1 MKNFV
6 WLMLLGT
13 SFAVSGPNDRQITD
27 SKSVTAQQNANAKP
41 VQVEDLFLTRLIYD
55 AAWSPDGKEIELS
68 TTLTGRANLWKV
80 AANGSWPIQL
90 AQSDDRQQ
98 EGQWSPDS
106 KWIAFTQDKGGNEL
120 WDIYLISSN
129 GAQLTNLTNTPDVRE
144 ESPRWSRDGKWLGC
158 VVKPKEAPSYNV
170 AVLELA
176 TRQLRQLTHEED
188 PQYTWSVVDWSR
200 DGKTLYANRGDLV
213 GTDTDIYAID
223 VVSGKASNLTPH
235 TGKSSHAGSSVS
247 PNGRQILLA
256 SNEKGG
262 FENVALLD
270 VASKKIT
277 WVTDTQWEASPGE
290 FSPDSVHFTYD
301 INQDGRREVYLGDL
315 HGQSRKLSMP
325 EGINAFYGPQHF
337 SPDGKSIMIAHA
349 GSNTP
354 ADLWIYD
361 TSTDQAR
368 QLTHSALASLNPQNL
383 PQSQIVHYKSF
394 DGKIISAFLY
404 LPFNLKR
411 DGSNPG
417 VLYPHGGPTGQSQDS
432 FNRTI
437 NALVSRGYI
446 VIAPNPRG
454 SSGYGI
460 DFQKAN
466 YQDLGNGD
474 LKDDMAAVQFV
485 LDTGYADPKKVGVIG
500 GSYGGYTTLMAVGK
514 YPQTFAVAVDLFGPL
529 DWFTMMKNSDP
540 LLRQYIVSLL
550 GDPEKN
556 RKVYEDT
563 SPITY
568 IANIKAPLLVLQGE
582 NDPRVPKE
590 ETDQVVD
597 MLKKR
602 GNIVDVHYYPAE
614 GHGFAKR
621 ENQIDSIKRTLDW
634 FQKYLPTGAGAERAS
649 SGR

>member
-1 MKNFV
+1 MKIFV
-6 WLMLLGT
+6 CLMLAGT
-13 SFAVSGPNDRQITD
+13 TFAVSGPNDRQVTD
-27 SKSVTAQQNANAKP
+27 PKSVTSQQNANAKP
-41 VQVEDLFLTRLIYD
+41 VPVEDLFFTRLISD

-80 AANGSWPIQL
+80 AANGSWPVQIV
-90 AQSDDRQQ
+90 QSDERQH

-106 KWIAFTQDKGGNEL
+106 KWIAFSQDKGGNEL
-120 WDIYLISSN
+120 WDIYLVSSD
-129 GAQLTNLTNTPDVRE
+129 GSQLSNLTNTPDIRE
-144 ESPRWSRDGKWLGC
+144 QSPRWSKDGKWLAC
-158 VVKPKEAPSYNV
+158 IVKPKEAPSYNV
-170 AVLELA
+170 AVLEVG
-176 TRQLRQLTHEED
+176 TRQLRQLTHESD

-200 DGKTLYANRGDLV
+200 DGKTIYANRGDLV
-213 GTDTDIYAID
+213 DANTDIYAID
-223 VVSGKASNLTPH
+223 AVSGAATNLTPH
-235 TGKSSHAGSSVS
+235 TGKSSHKGSSVS
-247 PNGRQILLA
+247 RDGRQILLA

-262 FENVALLD
+262 FENIALLD
-270 VASKKIT
+270 VASKKMS
-277 WVTDTQWEASPGE
+277 WVTDTQWEAAPGE
-290 FSPDSVHFTYD
+290 FSPDGVHFSYEL
-301 INQDGRREVYLGDL
+301 NQDGRSDVYLGDRN
-315 HGQSRKLSMP
+315 GQSRKLRMP
-325 EGINAFYGPQHF
+325 EGLTGFVGPQHF
-337 SPDGKSIMIAHA
+337 SPDGKSLMMAHA

-354 ADLWIYD
+354 NDLWIYD
-361 TSTDQAR
+361 ISTNQAR
-368 QLTHSALASLNPQNL
+368 QLTHSALASLSPQNF

-404 LPFNLKR
+404 MPFNLKR
-411 DGSNPG
+411 DGSNPLI
-417 VLYPHGGPTGQSQDS
+417 LYPHGGPTGQSEDA

-460 DFQKAN
+460 DFQNAN

-485 LDTGYADPKKVGVIG
+485 LDTGYADPKKVGVTG

-529 DWFTMMKNSDP
+529 DWFSMMKNSDA
-540 LLRQYIVSLL
+540 LLQQYIVSLL

-556 RKVYEDT
+556 RAVYENT
-563 SPITY
+563 SPSKY
-568 IANIKAPLLVLQGE
+568 VANIKAPLLVLQGE

-597 MLKKR
+597 LLKKR
-602 GNIVDVHYYPAE
+602 GNVVDVHYYPAE

-621 ENQIDSIKRTLDW
+621 ENQIDAIKRTLDW
-634 FQKYLPTGAGAERAS
+634 FEKYLPTGNARQAALG
-649 SGR
+649 GN